1 METLSDRHIDLIK
14 NLLASNTPI
23 DIRFFVKKYNKSE
36 RTIYNDLN
44 KIREVFK
51 DKDIQLRNSNKQG
64 LYIPASHKDEVMKLL
79 STVKQNDSAM
89 EILDQE
95 DGRNRNIILYL
106 LFKKS
111 PIGADEIANRLY
123 VSRST
128 ILRNLHEINL
138 ISGEAFSIVGKYSKG
153 YVLKGDEFEIR
164 KVASKIIQEF
174 FMESFSEEDWYVL
187 LPSILKDQISLHDI
201 TYISS
206 AIKKINLMYDVWIS
220 NSAFLDLLVY
230 CLIRRIRIHNGIHFQ
245 YLNHVQKKVLDSV
258 ESSYVHD
265 LISELDEDTV
275 FLCES
280 EVAYL
285 LELLAENGIFMRADD
300 HQTNIKLNYAIEEM
314 LKTLKRETH
323 KSFDFVSLQN
333 DLYQHIL
340 HFLNR
345 NSDSMEDVSEIL
357 NQVRNEY
364 LDFHRVSVSMA
375 EKFNEIY
382 GLTLSENEISYITIY
397 LVKNSIN
404 YAVLPKR
411 ILIVCATGKG
421 LSNLLATRIRNAF
434 PALNVVDS
442 VSVYQV
448 ENFDFGT
455 QIDFIVSTIPIKAS
469 KYPVIKVSSILSL
482 QDINRIQEFLHYGKL
497 IDKIPFSSKN
507 LASISSKNKNPFDLP
522 EMKDNIDGQSIES
535 SSAAITKLI
544 MTLLE
549 YVTIFPVEYQMD
561 QDRILGMMIHLIM
574 AIPRWFH
581 GMTVGDDVVHAYKDI
596 EKNHPKIVGI
606 MDNYFRVAEDTLLV
620 TIPIPERYAFYLYIL
635 REE

>member
-1 METLSDRHIDLIK
+1 METLKDRHIDLIK
-14 NLLASNTPI
+14 KLLSSSTPI
-23 DIRFFVKKYNKSE
+23 DIRYFVKKYNKSE

-51 DKDIQLRNSNKQG
+51 DKDIQIRNSNKQG
-64 LYIPASHKDEVMKLL
+64 LYIPASYKDEVMKLL
-79 STVKQNDSAM
+79 STVKQNDSAL

-138 ISGEAFSIVGKYSKG
+138 MSGEAFSIVGKYSKG
-153 YVLKGDEFEIR
+153 YVLNGDELEIR
-164 KVASKIIQEF
+164 KVASKIIQEYF
-174 FMESFSEEDWYVL
+174 IESFSEEDWYAL
-187 LPSILKDQISLHDI
+187 LPSVLKDQISLHDI

-206 AIKKINLMYDVWIS
+206 AIKKINLLYDVWIS

-245 YLNHVQKKVLDSV
+245 YLKQVQNRALDSV

-265 LISELDEDTV
+265 LINELDEDSL
-275 FLCES
+275 FLNES

-285 LELLAENGIFMRADD
+285 LDLLVENGIFMRTDD
-300 HQTNIKLNYAIEEM
+300 HQTNTKLNYAVEEM

-323 KSFDFVSLQN
+323 KSFDFAALQN

-345 NSDSMEDVSEIL
+345 NSDSMEDVSEVL

-364 LDFHRVSVSMA
+364 LDFHGVSVSMA

-382 GLTLSENEISYITIY
+382 GLTLTENEIIYITIY

-404 YAVLPKR
+404 YAVFPKR

-434 PALNVVDS
+434 PALNVIDS

-497 IDKIPFSSKN
+497 MDKIPFSSKN
-507 LASISSKNKNPFDLP
+507 LASISAKNKDSHAKENKYRLHRESDRGIILSAYCPRYGSAHQLAFRQRP
-522 EMKDNIDGQSIES
+522 SRSIR
-535 SSAAITKLI
+535 
-544 MTLLE
+544 
-549 YVTIFPVEYQMD
+549 V
-561 QDRILGMMIHLIM
+561 
-574 AIPRWFH
+574 H
-581 GMTVGDDVVHAYKDI
+581 G
-596 EKNHPKIVGI
+596 
-606 MDNYFRVAEDTLLV
+606 
-620 TIPIPERYAFYLYIL
+620 
-635 REE
+635 